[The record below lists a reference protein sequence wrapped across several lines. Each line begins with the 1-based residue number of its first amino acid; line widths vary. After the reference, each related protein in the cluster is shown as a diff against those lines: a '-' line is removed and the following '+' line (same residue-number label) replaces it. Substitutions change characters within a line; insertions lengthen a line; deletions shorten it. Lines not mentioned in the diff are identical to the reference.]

1 MKLEGRFSCYLVGS
15 ESLLL
20 QCAEILLERG
30 HEIRGVAS
38 HEPAITGWAHGRGIP
53 TLEPDGDLAS
63 RLAGDFDYLF
73 SITNLR
79 VLPDAVLRRPRRA
92 AINFHDG
99 PLPRYAGLYTPA
111 WALIA
116 REPRYGV
123 SWHVMKEAVDEGELL
138 AQRFF
143 DVAPGETSL
152 TINTRCYEAAIESFG
167 PLCDALAAGNAAPLA
182 QDLAQ
187 KSYFGKWQRPAA
199 LCALD
204 FARPAVEL
212 EALVRGLDF
221 GRYENPLGTPKL
233 QHAGRVFAVG
243 SARAEESAAAAPPG
257 SVLAIEAERLVI
269 GTGAGSLALGDFA
282 ELRGA
287 RVPVADVVRALGL
300 AVGTR
305 VEGASGELAQRLTE
319 LGEALVRGEEL
330 FVRRLASLDPLEP
343 PYLRATPAAGA
354 PDWRELALDVPAE
367 FRAAHAGGDALLAGV
382 VTWLARLSGRAGFDL
397 AFRDDAL
404 LARIA
409 GLEAFAANAVPLRVA
424 LDESASAGAALA
436 SAVDAIARTRKRVT
450 FLHDA
455 VARFPRLRGSA
466 ELAAGA
472 LLPVLVEIGD
482 AARGTTR
489 PPGTLLAFAA
499 EADGASARL
508 GYDAR
513 ALDDASAQR
522 LVAQCQSFLRE
533 LSRDTERAFAK
544 LPLLTREE
552 RTRVLETWNATQTP
566 YPADACVHTLFEAQ
580 VRRTPDRPAAS
591 FEGETLSYRELDA
604 RANRLAAHLRGLGVG
619 PDALVG
625 IFIERSLEMLVAV
638 LAVHKAGGAYVPL
651 DPAYPRDR
659 IAFMLEDS
667 GAAVVLSVERIA
679 AELPASSAR
688 VVRVDADWPE
698 IAAHSERAVASAATP
713 AHLAYVIYTS
723 GSTGRPKGVM
733 VEHRNVVNF
742 FAGMDPLIPHDPPGV
757 WLAVTSLSFDIS
769 VLELLWTLTRGF
781 EVVIHADRDRAPG
794 SALPARA
801 AGAQRK
807 LDFGLFL
814 WGSDDAAGAD
824 KYKLM
829 LECAR
834 FADRHGFGFVS
845 TPERHFH
852 AFGGPFPNPSVTSAA
867 IAAVTEH
874 VQIRAGSCVLPLH
887 HPVRVAEEWSVVDNL
902 SNGRVAISFAAGWQP
917 NDFVIRPDGFADAK
931 GKMFRSIDTVQRL
944 WRGEAIE
951 FANPLGQLVPTRT
964 LPRPVQAELP
974 TWVTTA
980 GSAETYELAGKAGA
994 NLLTHLLG
1002 QTVEEVGEKVKVY
1015 RAARAAAGHDPDTGV
1030 VTLMLHTFVGEND
1043 DDVRELVREP
1053 MKQYL
1058 SSSVQLVKGF
1068 AWAFPAFKRPGG
1080 ANAKPDDIDLSS
1092 LSPEELDA
1100 ILEHAFE
1107 RYFETSGLFGTPETC
1122 AKMVERVRAV
1132 GIDEIACLIDYGVP
1146 TERVLASLD
1155 ALDEVRR
1162 QANAGAAGAAESS
1175 GDFSLAAQLERKAVT
1190 HMQCTPSMAKMI
1202 AMNAEMRAALA
1213 PVRHLYIG
1221 GEAFPS
1227 SLARELAGFVRGE
1240 VTNMYGPTE
1249 TTIWSTTHKL
1259 AGAEEQIP
1267 IGRPIANTQIYV
1279 LDRHLEPVPIGLTG
1293 ELYIGGDGV
1302 VRGYHR
1308 RAELTAERFVPD
1320 PFRNDGSGGA
1330 GARMYRT
1337 GDLARQRPDGTIEF
1351 LGRVDQQ
1358 VKIRGYR
1365 IELGEIEAE
1374 LARHPQVQECVVV
1387 AREDAGSDP
1396 RLVAYF
1402 VPKGAAPAIDELR
1415 EQLRETLPEFM
1426 VPALFVSLPAL
1437 PLTPNGKIDRKRLP
1451 APEQHKPR
1459 ALSQFAPPQ
1468 NALESTIAAVWRDV
1482 LKLESVG
1489 REDNFFDL
1497 GGHSLLVVQVHRT
1510 LREKLPQPLSL
1521 TDLYRFPT
1529 IASLAEFLSSDGRND
1544 RVEKGMDRA
1553 AARREAQKARG
1564 QARRRPSSDG

>member
-1 MKLEGRFSCYLVGS
+1 MKLDGRFRCYLVGS
-15 ESLLL
+15 ESLLV

-38 HEPAITGWAHGRGIP
+38 HEPAITAWAHGRGIP
-53 TLEPDGDLAS
+53 TLDPEGDLAE
-63 RLAGDFDYLF
+63 RLAGDFEYLF

-79 VLPDAVLRRPRRA
+79 VLPDAVLRRPLRA

-111 WALIA
+111 WALIE
-116 REPRYGV
+116 REPRYGI
-123 SWHVMKEAVDEGELL
+123 SWHVMKAAVDEGELL

-152 TINTRCYEAAIESFG
+152 TINTKCYEAAIESFG
-167 PLCDALAAGNAAPLA
+167 PLCDALASGSATPLA
-182 QDLAQ
+182 QDLRQ

-199 LCALD
+199 ACALD
-204 FARPAVEL
+204 FTKPAVEL
-212 EALVRGLDF
+212 EALVRALDF

-233 QHAGRVFAVG
+233 QQRGRVFAIG
-243 SARAEESAAAAPPG
+243 SAQVEDASGNAAPG
-257 SVLAIEAERLVI
+257 TLLAIDADALVVA
-269 GTGAGSLALGDFA
+269 TGAGALRLADFSEPRGKRIA
-282 ELRGA
+282 AGEL
-287 RVPVADVVRALGL
+287 VNALGL
-300 AVGTR
+300 APGARLEGVG
-305 VEGASGELAQRLTE
+305 GELAERLTA
-319 LGEALVRGEEL
+319 LNTALVRAEA
-330 FVRRLASLDPLEP
+330 FWMRRLATLDPLEP
-343 PYLRATPAAGA
+343 PYLRATPATASGA
-354 PDWRELALDVPAE
+354 DWRELALELPAE
-367 FRAAHAGGDALLAGV
+367 FASHNPSGDALLAGI
-382 VTWLARLSGRAGFDL
+382 VTWLARLTGRSEFDV

-404 LARIA
+404 RAQIS
-409 GLEAFAANAVPLRVA
+409 GLESFAADAVPLRIA
-424 LDESASAGAALA
+424 LDEASTTGAALA
-436 SAVDAIARTRKRVT
+436 SASDAIARTRKRGT

-455 VARFPRLRGSA
+455 IARSPRLRSVS
-466 ELAAGA
+466 ELVAGG
-472 LLPVLVEIGD
+472 LLPVLVEIRGD
-482 AARGTTR
+482 AGALAQ
-489 PPGTLLAFAA
+489 PPGTLLALHASP
-499 EADGASARL
+499 DGRSARL

-513 ALDDASAQR
+513 ALDDDAAR
-522 LVAQCQSFLRE
+522 TLVAQCENFLRE
-533 LSRDTERAFAK
+533 AAGSPERPFAK
-544 LPLLTREE
+544 LPLLAAAE
-552 RTRVLETWNATQTP
+552 RARVLETWNATDAP
-566 YPADACVHTLFEAQ
+566 YPTDVCVHTLFEQQAL
-580 VRRTPDRPAAS
+580 RTPLQPAAS
-591 FEGETLSYRELDA
+591 FEGETLSYRELNA

-619 PDALVG
+619 PDRLVG

-667 GAAVVLSVERIA
+667 GAGVVLTQERIT
-679 AELPASSAR
+679 AELPASNAR
-688 VVRVDADWPE
+688 VLCVDTDWPE
-698 IAAHSERAVASAATP
+698 IAAHDDRDVAGGAGP
-713 AHLAYVIYTS
+713 ANLAYVIYTS

-742 FAGMDPLIPHDPPGV
+742 FAGMDALIPHEPPGV

-769 VLELLWTLTRGF
+769 VLELLWTLARGF
-781 EVVIHADRDRAPG
+781 EVVIHADRERTSAAAP
-794 SALPARA
+794 LRA
-801 AGAQRK
+801 AGPLRK

-824 KYKLM
+824 KYRLM

-834 FADRHGFGFVS
+834 YADRHGFTFVS

-887 HPVRVAEEWSVVDNL
+887 HPIRVAEEWAVVDNL

-917 NDFVIRPDGFADAK
+917 NDFVIRADGFADAK

-980 GSAETYELAGKAGA
+980 GNAETYRLAGESGA

-1015 RAARAAAGHDPDTGV
+1015 RAARAAAGFDPETGV
-1030 VTLMLHTFVGEND
+1030 VTLMLHTYVGEND
-1043 DDVRELVREP
+1043 EDVRELVRAP
-1053 MKQYL
+1053 MKEYL
-1058 SSSVQLVKGF
+1058 SSSVNLVKGF

-1080 ANAKPDDIDLSS
+1080 PNAKPDDVDLSS

-1122 AKMVERVRAV
+1122 AKMVERVRGV
-1132 GIDEIACLIDYGVP
+1132 GVDEIACLIDYGVP
-1146 TERVLASLD
+1146 TRNVLASLD
-1155 ALDEVRR
+1155 ALDRVRR
-1162 QANAGAAGAAESS
+1162 QANPIPVDPTLAT
-1175 GDFSLAAQLERKAVT
+1175 GDFSLAAQLEHKAVT

-1202 AMNAEMRAALA
+1202 AMNAEMRAGLA
-1213 PVRHLYIG
+1213 RVQHLYVG

-1227 SLARELAGFVRGE
+1227 SLARELGGIVRGD

-1249 TTIWSTTHKL
+1249 TTIWSTTHRL
-1259 AGAEEQIP
+1259 QGAEEAIP
-1267 IGRPIANTQIYV
+1267 IGRPIANTQIYL
-1279 LDRHLEPVPIGLTG
+1279 LDRHREPVPVGLSG

-1308 RAELTAERFVPD
+1308 RAELTSERFVPD
-1320 PFRNDGSGGA
+1320 PFRKTA

-1337 GDLARQRPDGTIEF
+1337 GDVARYRADGTIEF

-1365 IELGEIEAE
+1365 IELGEIESE
-1374 LARHPQVQECVVV
+1374 LGRHSGVQECVVV
-1387 AREDAGSDP
+1387 ARDDAGSDP
-1396 RLVAYF
+1396 RLVAYL
-1402 VPKGAAPAIDELR
+1402 VPKGAAPAIEELR
-1415 EQLRETLPEFM
+1415 EHLRETLPEFM
-1426 VPALFVSLPAL
+1426 VPALFVSLAAL

-1451 APEQHKPR
+1451 APEQSKPR
-1459 ALSQFAPPQ
+1459 TAAQFVAPQ
-1468 NALESTIAAVWRDV
+1468 NALEATIAEVWRTV
-1482 LKLESVG
+1482 LNLETVG
-1489 REDNFFDL
+1489 AEDNFFDL
-1497 GGHSLLVVQVHRT
+1497 GGHSLLVVQVHRQ

-1529 IASLAEFLSSDGRND
+1529 IRSLAEFLASDGTNE
-1544 RVEKGMDRA
+1544 RVAKSVDRA
-1553 AARREAQKARG
+1553 AARRESLQRRT
-1564 QARRRPSSDG
+1564 QARRRPGSGDA

>member
-1 MKLEGRFSCYLVGS
+1 MKVEGRLRCYLVGS
-15 ESLLL
+15 ESLLV
-20 QCAEILLERG
+20 QCAEILLARG

-38 HEPAITGWAHGRGIP
+38 LEPAITTWAHGRGIP
-53 TLEPDGDLAS
+53 TLDPEGDLAS

-116 REPRYGV
+116 REPRYGI

-143 DVAPGETSL
+143 DVARDETSL
-152 TINTRCYEAAIESFG
+152 TINTKCYEAAIESFG
-167 PLCDALAAGNAAPLA
+167 PLCDALASGSAAPLA

-187 KSYFGKWQRPAA
+187 KSFFGKWQRPASA
-199 LCALD
+199 CALD

-212 EALVRGLDF
+212 DALVRALDF

-233 QHAGRVFAVG
+233 HHRGRVFGVG
-243 SARAEESAAAAPPG
+243 SAQADEAGANEAPG
-257 SVLAIEAERLVI
+257 TVLAIEGDAIVVA
-269 GTGAGSLALGDFA
+269 TGSGSLRLADFSEPRGKRVAVA
-282 ELRGA
+282 EL
-287 RVPVADVVRALGL
+287 VAALGL
-300 AVGTR
+300 APGAPLD
-305 VEGASGELAQRLTE
+305 GASGELAHRHGALN
-319 LGEALVRGEEL
+319 EARVRGEE
-330 FVRRLASLDPLEP
+330 FWVRRLATLDPLEP
-343 PYLRATPAAGA
+343 PYLRATPAG
-354 PDWRELALDVPAE
+354 PSPSDWRELALEVPAA
-367 FRAAHAGGDALLAGV
+367 FAARNASGDALLAGMIA
-382 VTWLARLSGRAGFDL
+382 WLARLSGRGAFDL

-404 LARIA
+404 RARIA
-409 GLEAFAANAVPLRVA
+409 GLEPFAADAVPLRVA
-424 LDESASAGAALA
+424 LDEESTTGAALA
-436 SAVDAIARTRKRVT
+436 SALDAIARTRKRGT

-455 VARFPRLRGSA
+455 VARFPRLRGFP
-466 ELAAGA
+466 ELAAGS
-472 LLPVLVEIGD
+472 LLPVAVEIRAD
-482 AARGTTR
+482 ARALA
-489 PPGTLLAFAA
+489 PPQGTLLALLAST
-499 EADGASARL
+499 DGRAARL

-513 ALDDASAQR
+513 ALDEASAR
-522 LVAQCQSFLRE
+522 NLVAQCENFLRE
-533 LSRDTERAFAK
+533 AAGSPERPFAK
-544 LPLLTREE
+544 LPLLAPAE
-552 RTRVLETWNATQTP
+552 RTRVLETWNATDAP
-566 YPADACVHTLFEAQ
+566 YPTDACVHTLFERQ
-580 VRRTPDRPAAS
+580 VQRTPAAPAAS
-591 FEGETLSYRELDA
+591 FEGETLSYRELNA
-604 RANRLAAHLRGLGVG
+604 RANRLAAHLRAMGVG

-625 IFIERSLEMLVAV
+625 VFIERSLEMLVAL

-667 GAAVVLSVERIA
+667 GAAVVLTQERIA
-679 AELPASSAR
+679 AELPATAAR
-688 VVRVDADWPE
+688 VLRVDADWPE
-698 IAAHSERAVASAATP
+698 ISAHDERDVASLAGP
-713 AHLAYVIYTS
+713 ANLAYVIYTS

-742 FAGMDPLIPHDPPGV
+742 FAGMDTLIPHEPPGV

-769 VLELLWTLTRGF
+769 VLELLWTLARGF
-781 EVVIHADRDRAPG
+781 EVVIHADRERAPSTG
-794 SALPARA
+794 LPARTS
-801 AGAQRK
+801 GPQPK
-807 LDFGLFL
+807 VDFGLFL

-824 KYKLM
+824 KYRLM
-829 LECAR
+829 LDCAR
-834 FADRHGFGFVS
+834 YADRHGFAFVS

-887 HPVRVAEEWSVVDNL
+887 HPIRVAEEWAVVDNL
-902 SNGRVAISFAAGWQP
+902 SNGRAAISFAAGWQP

-931 GKMFRSIDTVQRL
+931 GRMFRSIDTVQRL

-980 GSAETYELAGKAGA
+980 GNAETYRLAGESGA

-1015 RAARAAAGHDPDTGV
+1015 REARAAAGLDPEAGI

-1043 DDVRELVREP
+1043 DDVRELVRAP
-1053 MKQYL
+1053 MKEYL
-1058 SSSVQLVKGF
+1058 SSSVNLVKGF

-1080 ANAKPDDIDLSS
+1080 ANAKPDDIDLAS

-1132 GIDEIACLIDYGVP
+1132 GVNEIACLIDYGVP
-1146 TERVLASLD
+1146 TERVLSSLD

-1162 QANAGAAGAAESS
+1162 RANPSEVEATLAS
-1175 GDFSLAAQLERKAVT
+1175 GDFSLAAQLEHKAVT

-1202 AMNAEMRAALA
+1202 AMNAEMRAGLA
-1213 PVRHLYIG
+1213 RVRHLYIG

-1227 SLARELAGFVRGE
+1227 SLARELGGFVRGD

-1249 TTIWSTTHKL
+1249 TTIWSTTYRLH
-1259 AGAEEQIP
+1259 GPEESIP
-1267 IGRPIANTQIYV
+1267 IGRPIANTQIYL
-1279 LDRHLEPVPIGLTG
+1279 LDRHLEPVPVGVSG

-1308 RAELTAERFVPD
+1308 RAELTRERFVPD
-1320 PFRNDGSGGA
+1320 PFRRKS

-1337 GDLARQRPDGTIEF
+1337 GDLARHRADGTIEF

-1365 IELGEIEAE
+1365 IELGEIETE
-1374 LARHPQVQECVVV
+1374 LGRHPAIQECVVV
-1387 AREDAGSDP
+1387 AREDAGGGPS
-1396 RLVAYF
+1396 LVAYF
-1402 VPKGAAPAIDELR
+1402 VPKGVAPVIEELR
-1415 EQLRETLPEFM
+1415 EHLRETLPEFM
-1426 VPALFVSLPAL
+1426 VPALFVSLAAL

-1459 ALSQFAPPQ
+1459 TLVQFVAPQ
-1468 NALESTIAAVWRDV
+1468 NALEGTIAEVWREV
-1482 LKLESVG
+1482 LKVETVG
-1489 REDNFFDL
+1489 AEDNFFDL
-1497 GGHSLLVVQVHRT
+1497 GGHSLLVVQVHRA

-1529 IASLAEFLSSDGRND
+1529 IRSLAEFLASDGTNE
-1544 RVEKGMDRA
+1544 RVEKSKDRA
-1553 AARREAQKARG
+1553 AARRESLKLRT
-1564 QARRRPSSDG
+1564 QARRRPGSGDA